1 MPYLQP
7 SITKQTTVESGTVGK
22 DFYLPVDGS
31 ASISN
36 LTVDGFITTEGA
48 LNSAGLIMKNAQHI
62 SILDGGS
69 STQNESLRI
78 EAGTT
83 GAPYPDGAFANLL
96 TGLNGAIGFGVVGEA
111 NPSSFI
117 AVGGLGNSA
126 DEFILDGQLSSKSV
140 QTNQIFLVNT
150 DPAKQIYGT
159 ATLTAGSVVI
169 NTTQCAGPSTI
180 ILLTRTDVNASTSL
194 GELRVRQRNV
204 GSFIIESDGFA
215 APGVPDTGD
224 VSTFDWVIIN
234 PSTTP

>member
-22 DFYLPVDGS
+22 DFYLPVNGS

-36 LTVDGFITTEGA
+36 LTVDGSITTEGA
-48 LNSAGLIMKNAQHI
+48 LNSAGLIMKNAQYI

-69 STQNESLRI
+69 PTQNESLRI
-78 EAGTT
+78 QAGTS
-83 GAPYPDGAFANLL
+83 GAPYPDGSFASFQ
-96 TGLNGAIGFGVVGEA
+96 TGLDGTFYWGVVGQLA
-111 NPSSFI
+111 SSSLT
-117 AVGGLGNSA
+117 VGGIGNRA
-126 DEFILDGQLSSKSV
+126 DEFLLQGQMSADSV

-204 GSFIIESDGFA
+204 GSFIVESDGFA
-215 APGVPDTGD
+215 APGVPDAGD